1 MRAPGFQTVRFS
13 LLEFAFCVVVD
24 SWHAWIVACVGTDE
38 GMGKRKVRKL
48 CSPRDRAAVLLA
60 IVLFVWSESASGPW
74 VRYSTLS
81 LPGSSDCVQ
90 SRIRWCTYPQEI
102 GFAFDDGP
110 VTLEYVQILSHQFK
124 IAQRVEL
131 YVGMGHDYDS
141 ASYQRLGYVISS
153 ALWLTG
159 FCGP

>member
-1 MRAPGFQTVRFS
+1 MRGLLLVLVQTKGWASAQYANFVHRVTE
-13 LLEFAFCVVVD
+13 LLF
-24 SWHAWIVACVGTDE
+24 
-38 GMGKRKVRKL
+38 
-48 CSPRDRAAVLLA
+48 LLA
-60 IVLFVWSESASGPW
+60 IVLLVWSESASGPW

-81 LPGSSDCVQ
+81 LPGSSDCVH

-141 ASYQRLGYVISS
+141 ASYQRLGYVMSS
-153 ALWLTG
+153 ALWFTG